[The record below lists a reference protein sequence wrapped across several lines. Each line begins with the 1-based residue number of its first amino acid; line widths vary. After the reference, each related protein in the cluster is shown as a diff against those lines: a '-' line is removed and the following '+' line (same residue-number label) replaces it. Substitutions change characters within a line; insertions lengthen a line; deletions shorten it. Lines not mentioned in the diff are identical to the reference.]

1 MTTSVYKLMNEQGL
15 SQRGGRLISSLMTR
29 GDIVYQLRL
38 VDLHIKPINGKEYV
52 KNSKARVFDIDQALE
67 VLATPVK
74 RRYTVSV
81 HQANLDVALREDTFS
96 ELAQIVRNMIKK
108 DEL

>member
-1 MTTSVYKLMNEQGL
+1 MTISVYKLINEHGL

-29 GDIVYQLRL
+29 GDIVYQLR
-38 VDLHIKPINGKEYV
+38 VIELHVKPINGTEYT

-67 VLATPVK
+67 ALARPVK

-81 HQANLDVALREDTFS
+81 HQANLDVALREETFS
-96 ELAQIVRNMIKK
+96 ELAQIVRNMEKK